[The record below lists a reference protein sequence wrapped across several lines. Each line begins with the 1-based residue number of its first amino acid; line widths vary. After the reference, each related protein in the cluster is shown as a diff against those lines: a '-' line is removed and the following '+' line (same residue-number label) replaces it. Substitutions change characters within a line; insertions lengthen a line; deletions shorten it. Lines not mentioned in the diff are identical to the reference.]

1 VSRTFYSNQYV
12 GEYRIVDFLG
22 AGGMGEV
29 YRAEHSKIG
38 RVAAVK
44 ALTQATQGA
53 GFVERFFNEARIQ
66 ASLQHPNVATLY
78 DFSEIATPEGA
89 RVPYIIM
96 EYVDGQTIAERLAA
110 YGGPLPAAEAAYVF
124 EKVCEAIEYIHR
136 HGVIHRDI
144 KSNNI
149 KVSTRGEVKLLD
161 FGIAKGQTSPG
172 LTQVGSVVGTLQY
185 LAPELIRGG
194 VADQRGDI
202 WALGVLL
209 YEMVTGRV
217 PFHAS
222 TIGDLCDQI
231 KSVSYTPPAQLNGGL
246 PREAADIISRCL
258 RELPAERYN
267 DAGELLRD
275 ARRLSAAVSQ
285 AGSATADDE
294 LPAPVPDRPAGAGGG
309 FGRLALFGGATAAVL
324 LLLAVGVVTLLYL
337 SGSGPAAD
345 QNLNPSGLVGPKAGA
360 GPNAGADPKG
370 RGAKA
375 PPAESTRPSPEG
387 EERTIELHMVE
398 GAADVY
404 RDEARLGTTPYQLK
418 ARVGERVRLT
428 LRRQGYLD
436 ESVDFTVTEKKVY
449 TFDMKK

>member
-1 VSRTFYSNQYV
+1 VSRTFQSNQYV
-12 GEYRIVDFLG
+12 GEYRIVEFLG

-44 ALTQATQGA
+44 ALTQATQGG

-78 DFSEIATPEGA
+78 DFSETASPEGA

-96 EYVDGQTIAERLAA
+96 EYVDGQTVAERLAA
-110 YGGPLPAAEAAYVF
+110 YGGPLPLSETAYIF
-124 EKVCEAIEYIHR
+124 EKVCEAIEYVHR
-136 HGVIHRDI
+136 HGILHRDI

-172 LTQVGSVVGTLQY
+172 LTQVGSVIGTLQY

-209 YEMVTGRV
+209 YEMAAGRV
-217 PFHAS
+217 PFHAE
-222 TIGDLCDQI
+222 TIGDLCDRI
-231 KSVSYTPPAQLNGGL
+231 KSVSYTPPERLNAGL
-246 PREAADIISRCL
+246 PREAVEIISRCL
-258 RELPAERYN
+258 RERPSERYN

-275 ARRLSAAVSQ
+275 ARRLSAAVARPGFDAA
-285 AGSATADDE
+285 AGATADS
-294 LPAPVPDRPAGAGGG
+294 PAAAQTARGG
-309 FGRLALFGGATAAVL
+309 FGRLALFGGAAAAVVL
-324 LLLAVGVVTLLYL
+324 LLLVGVVTLVYL
-337 SGSGPAAD
+337 AGNNSAPEPNVSA
-345 QNLNPSGLVGPKAGA
+345 SGLPGPKAA
-360 GPNAGADPKG
+360 PDPKG
-370 RGAKA
+370 GKLPAAKGDA
-375 PPAESTRPSPEG
+375 ARPSPEG

-398 GAADVY
+398 GAAEVY
-404 RDEARLGTTPYQLK
+404 RGDARIGTTPYHLK

-428 LRRQGYLD
+428 LRREGYPD
-436 ESVDFTVTEKKVY
+436 EPVDFTVTEKKVY